1 MSFSKLSDV
10 SGGKNSVAFEETNIE
25 NVSGK
30 DFYIRLKDKKSGL
43 VLELNLSN
51 YQRECHE
58 INDLLTEKRF

>member
-10 SGGKNSVAFEETNIE
+10 SGGKNSVAFEET